1 MRGGGFGARG
11 VRVPGS
17 RPQVLSMGER
27 METSL
32 SVGARLKQV
41 CPHGPGRWYG
51 VALGR
56 GKYGG
61 AGCLRVRV
69 CACMRLCVGQE
80 EGGRRG
86 TAVRQDFA
94 ADAIAALHRKA
105 AEVSHHSAVRVGW
118 DGVGWGGMGWDRER
132 LWCMC
137 VSYLGLGLNGM
148 D

>member
-1 MRGGGFGARG
+1 MHEALRIESAQRAPATVQAREARRAPAKLGLGLGLGLGEGRVRVRVRVRVGGFGARG

-69 CACMRLCVGQE
+69 CACMRLCVG
-80 EGGRRG
+80 GGGGGEAGHGGQTGFRG
-86 TAVRQDFA
+86 
-94 ADAIAALHRKA
+94 
-105 AEVSHHSAVRVGW
+105 
-118 DGVGWGGMGWDRER
+118 
-132 LWCMC
+132 
-137 VSYLGLGLNGM
+137 
-148 D
+148 